1 MPRVVWSHN
10 TMICRV
16 TNFTPFLLLFG
27 AKVVLPEEIKHKSLR
42 TVVEAPSCPSEAE
55 EKDLLE
61 AERLKAVANLLKYQ
75 DETRSWRDAKV
86 KRKDL
91 NVDNLVK
98 VGKTVCDY
106 QKDKA
111 RGLPPRRSPR
121 AEAGVFMER
130 GKPLAILYL
139 TKLYNVSIVI
149 YKRAFLISS

>member
-1 MPRVVWSHN
+1 
-10 TMICRV
+10 
-16 TNFTPFLLLFG
+16 
-27 AKVVLPEEIKHKSLR
+27 
-42 TVVEAPSCPSEAE
+42 
-55 EKDLLE
+55 
-61 AERLKAVANLLKYQ
+61 
-75 DETRSWRDAKV
+75 
-86 KRKDL
+86 
-91 NVDNLVK
+91 